1 MLYSTANQM
10 PRDSDNQKGSTVTVH
25 VRSVLLTP
33 AKRDWFMREVAG
45 KSTAIVEMQYDAK
58 TSSWS
63 PKLFRW
69 DKSAPNFMTTV
80 IGTLETV
87 IDNVM
92 PNDLFAVCNRKGQ
105 TSNAPPPSQSSH
117 NNRPITT
124 NSSSSA
130 PSSSSSS
137 SSQSNLWSSGNTKDR
152 PQSSAQVNG
161 NNPSSRLQPPP
172 SFTFDPASIVSSST
186 SKSMTVFEEIASTD
200 EKPLVPH
207 SRLFG
212 D

>member
-10 PRDSDNQKGSTVTVH
+10 PRDSDSQKGSTVTVH

-58 TSSWS
+58 MSSWS

-105 TSNAPPPSQSSH
+105 ASTAPPPPPSQAAH
-117 NNRPITT
+117 NNRPVTT
-124 NSSSSA
+124 NSSST
-130 PSSSSSS
+130 SSS

-152 PQSSAQVNG
+152 PQSFAQVNG
-161 NNPSSRLQPPP
+161 TNPSPHAQPPP
-172 SFTFDPASIVSSST
+172 TFTFDPTSIVTPST
-186 SKSMTVFEEIASTD
+186 SKSLTVFEEIASTD